1 MRVIQQLFTAYME
14 ECLDQNIST
23 HILTTLAK
31 APRWLDGLGDQV
43 YCDRKARGKVDYRV
57 STASIYNIRTVLGK
71 TARHHNHGAG
81 TVHLDRQQPGSSDG
95 AATTTSTPRLPID
108 ERESI

>member
-43 YCDRKARGKVDYRV
+43 YCDRKARGKVD
-57 STASIYNIRTVLGK
+57 
-71 TARHHNHGAG
+71 
-81 TVHLDRQQPGSSDG
+81 
-95 AATTTSTPRLPID
+95 
-108 ERESI
+108 